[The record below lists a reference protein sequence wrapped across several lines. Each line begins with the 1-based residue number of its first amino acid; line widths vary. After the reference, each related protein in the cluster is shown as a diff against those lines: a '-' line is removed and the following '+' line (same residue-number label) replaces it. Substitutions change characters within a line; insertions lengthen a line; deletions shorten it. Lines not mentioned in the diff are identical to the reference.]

1 MKRRLMMAA
10 VVLLAIRLLALY
22 IWPAWNAV
30 STDFPNYY
38 TASWALIHGEDMRAL
53 YDPVEFQ
60 EVAARAGI
68 HGRAVLFNYFPPLS
82 SAIMVPL
89 AVFTPLTA
97 LRIWIL
103 VSLLAL
109 AVLIR
114 LVSKYSGLDLL
125 QSTLLA
131 LLAGDALG
139 NNFLFGQIY
148 ILLAV
153 LLLYGFVWSES
164 RPTASGFLLALA
176 TAIKV
181 FPAVLL
187 LYLVCQRRWRALSWA
202 GIWLVALTG
211 MSLLLVGAEPHRI
224 FLVEVVPRMMHGEI
238 QDPYNIGWNTFQALL
253 RRTLVPEA
261 GWNPQPLFD
270 APAVYFFLRSA
281 LNLTVLLVSG
291 LALYRERRKPHQ
303 ELLGFFILFL
313 AVSLISPSQSSYHYV
328 LLIPGVAMLVAES
341 RRAVRV
347 AAVLC
352 LLLICSITLGFAAR
366 FDSGWLSLL
375 AYPRA
380 YLVLGLWLAMMWRMR
395 PKVPWPAMAAIV
407 LVGVLS
413 SYLEMPRWRA
423 DEIDGAVMATPEQ
436 HGYTEVEPQVTPAGI
451 EFKSMIASGW
461 AIRSIPLE
469 VGPPFEKRW
478 SLYSTFER
486 GNWDVAVRDIRTGE
500 SRILTSS
507 QANDLMPVL
516 SPDGREVFFAS
527 DRRRGYRFT
536 AIYRMPLPR

>member
-1 MKRRLMMAA
+1 MKRRLMIAA

-60 EVAARAGI
+60 EVAGRAGI
-68 HGRAVLFNYFPPLS
+68 QDRAVLFNYFPPLS
-82 SAIMVPL
+82 SAVMAPV
-89 AVFTPLTA
+89 AVFKPLTA

-103 VSLLAL
+103 VNLVAL
-109 AVLIR
+109 AMLIR
-114 LVSKYSGLDLL
+114 VVSKHSGLDLL
-125 QSTLLA
+125 QTTLLA

-148 ILLAV
+148 IPLAV

-164 RPTASGFLLALA
+164 RPTAAGFLLALA

-181 FPAVLL
+181 FPGVLL
-187 LYLVCQRRWRALSWA
+187 LCLVCQRRWRALASA
-202 GIWLVALTG
+202 CIWLVALTG

-253 RRTLVPEA
+253 RRTLVPEP
-261 GWNPQPLFD
+261 GWNPNPLFD
-270 APAVYFFLRSA
+270 APAAYFFLRTA
-281 LNLTVLLVSG
+281 VNLAVLLVSG
-291 LALYRERRKPHQ
+291 FALYREPTKP
-303 ELLGFFILFL
+303 LSGFLVLFL

-328 LLIPGVAMLVAES
+328 LLLPGVAVLATDS

-352 LLLICSITLGFAAR
+352 FLLICSTTLGVAAR
-366 FDSGWLSLL
+366 LDSGWLSLL
-375 AYPRA
+375 AFPRA
-380 YLVLGLWLAMMWRMR
+380 YLVLGLWLAMMWKMR
-395 PKVPWPAMAAIV
+395 PKIPWTAMTAIV
-407 LVGVLS
+407 IAGILS
-413 SYLEMPRWRA
+413 SYFEMQRWRA
-423 DEIDGAVMATPEQ
+423 DEIDGAAMVAPEQ
-436 HGYTEVEPQVTPAGI
+436 HGYIEVDPQFTPAGI

-461 AIRSIPLE
+461 AIRSIPLK
-469 VGPPFEKRW
+469 VGLPAERRW
-478 SLYSTFER
+478 TVYSTFER
-486 GNWDVAVRDIRTGE
+486 GNWDIAVRDIRTGE

-507 QANDLMPVL
+507 QGNDLMPVL
-516 SPDGREVFFAS
+516 SPDGREVVFAS

-536 AIYRMPLPR
+536 AIYRMPLPE